1 MKFLVTGK
9 DGQVGWELQRTLAPL
24 GEVIAFARADF
35 DLSKPNDL
43 RDKVRAIKPDWIVNA
58 AAYTAVDKAE
68 QEEALATVING
79 EAPGV
84 LAEEARRIGAGFVH
98 YSTDY
103 VFDGTKKEAYVE
115 TDPTNPLGAYGRS
128 KLVGEQRVTAVG
140 GRAWT
145 FRTSWVYAP
154 RGKNFLLTILRLAKE
169 RPSLRV
175 VADQFGAP
183 TTASLIAQTTA
194 TFIGKNPDASTAG
207 IYHLTAGGRTSW
219 HGFAE
224 GIVKGG
230 TARGLCNDV
239 PVAPITTAEYPL
251 PAKRPGNSVMSHLAL
266 ERDFGMRMPGWQECL
281 DQSLAALNPV

>member
-1 MKFLVTGK
+1 MKLLITGK
-9 DGQVGWELQRTLAPL
+9 DGQVGFELQQSLAPL
-24 GEVIAFARADF
+24 GEVIALSRADF
-35 DLSKPNDL
+35 DLSRPDEL

-79 EAPGV
+79 DAPGI

-103 VFDGTKKEAYVE
+103 VFDGTRKEAYVE

-128 KLVGEQRVTAVG
+128 KLVGEQRVTAIG
-140 GRAWT
+140 GRAWI

-154 RGKNFLLTILRLAKE
+154 RGKNFMLTILRLAKE
-169 RPSLRV
+169 RPRLRV

-183 TTASLIAQTTA
+183 TTAALIAETTA
-194 TFIGKNPDASTAG
+194 AFISKKPDASTAG

-224 GIVKGG
+224 AIVAGG
-230 TARGLCNDV
+230 AARGLCNDV
-239 PVAPITTAEYPL
+239 PIDPITTAEYPL
-251 PAKRPGNSVMSHLAL
+251 PAKRPGNSVMNSARLA
-266 ERDFGMRMPGWQECL
+266 RDLGAPLPSWQL
-281 DQSLAALNPV
+281 GLAACIDDIAA